1 MPTGDL
7 DNDSFKEM
15 IAVKIRDR
23 LEGLATELVETVN
36 DTMTNAIER
45 IMVQVLL
52 HVSRL
57 SSQLKMHA
65 HTDLLLTVCMYV
77 CYSISQVMKNFE
89 K

>member
-15 IAVKIRDR
+15 IAGKIRDR

-45 IMVQVLL
+45 IMVQVVSCVTYIHIQLPRYTLGRLL
-52 HVSRL
+52 VTH
-57 SSQLKMHA
+57 MH
-65 HTDLLLTVCMYV
+65 
-77 CYSISQVMKNFE
+77 
-89 K
+89 